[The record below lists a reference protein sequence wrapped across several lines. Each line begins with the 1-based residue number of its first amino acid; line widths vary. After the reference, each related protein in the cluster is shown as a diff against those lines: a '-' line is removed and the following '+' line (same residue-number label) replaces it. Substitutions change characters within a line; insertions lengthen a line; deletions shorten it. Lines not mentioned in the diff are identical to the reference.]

1 MPTGQPDGVSSPG
14 AYRLPWNPTVVGAL
28 ASVVSCG
35 LVIGLTLGVGSRWL
49 IPEQSRESSK
59 GATISGWVRKATAK
73 GRTVRLS
80 STIPGVTITI
90 TIPEHVGVRVGES
103 FGSFGDLRWGRRVTI
118 EYGSQDG
125 VNVARAVQVLGPK

>member
-1 MPTGQPDGVSSPG
+1 M
-14 AYRLPWNPTVVGAL
+14 VVGAL

-90 TIPEHVGVRVGES
+90 TIPEHVGVRVGEN

-118 EYGSQDG
+118 EYGSRDG
-125 VNVARAVQVLGPK
+125 MNVARTVQVLGPK